1 MLQIFEQAFLHT
13 EQAFLHKT
21 AFFSLFSH
29 FRTQKER
36 KPCIFLAFRLFILY
50 LCRVN
55 DCLTLESVE
64 DAYGSDVVTK

>member
-21 AFFSLFSH
+21 AFFSLFSPLLH
-29 FRTQKER
+29 KKREKTLH
-36 KPCIFLAFRLFILY
+36 FLAFRLFILY
-50 LCRVN
+50 LCKVN

-64 DAYGSDVVTK
+64 DAYVVT